1 MSLEAVFD
9 IPIETERER
18 ERERE
23 RVGFCEQVGER
34 EREVEGWLVE
44 VSAIETI

>member
-9 IPIETERER
+9 IPIET